1 MKKWLSNF
9 LLQGATVAAF
19 LLGTVII
26 TVELIVSAG
35 LLCIGAQRAITGNWD
50 ISHSILISAC
60 LVLFSSEVFR
70 MFCWNSKIGLTKWN
84 QGIGVFTSLAWI
96 AFSVLLL
103 YIIYFDIQYEEP
115 LKYEIVTV
123 SIAVGILVIRLPLL
137 ALHLVLFFKND
148 IRNDIRIMIQSR
160 TSGLS
165 KAT

>member
-1 MKKWLSNF
+1 M
-9 LLQGATVAAF
+9 ATF

-26 TVELIVSAG
+26 AVELIVSAG
-35 LLCIGAQRAITGNWD
+35 LLCIGAHRAIMGNWD
-50 ISHSILISAC
+50 ISNSILISAC

-70 MFCWNSKIGLTKWN
+70 VFCWNSKIGLTKWN

-96 AFSVLLL
+96 AFSVLLF

-115 LKYEIVTV
+115 LKYEIVMA
-123 SIAVGILVIRLPLL
+123 SIAVGILLIQLPLL
-137 ALHLVLFFKND
+137 TLHLVLFFK
-148 IRNDIRIMIQSR
+148 NDIRIMIQSR